1 MVTSNQSLSSF
12 LIYFVILFKYIC
24 FFLIS
29 NITHWSS
36 DTTTS
41 FFYCSLI
48 LQYTTIQ
55 SHGHFYPSLI
65 FLYFL
70 KYILTQSSSILHS
83 FLPFLYWDPLLHV
96 LFHIFSLS
104 SLNSVCIFFPNINL
118 FFLIFFNIEKSYPTI

>member
-1 MVTSNQSLSSF
+1 MTSNQSLSSF

-41 FFYCSLI
+41 SVFCSLI
-48 LQYTTIQ
+48 LQYTIFQ
-55 SHGHFYPSLI
+55 NLDHFYPSLI

-83 FLPFLYWDPLLHV
+83 FLPLLCWDPLPHV
-96 LFHIFSLS
+96 LIHIFSLS

-118 FFLIFFNIEKSYPTI
+118 FFMIFFNIEKSYFTI